1 MVVPCEYVMRHDLC
15 SRGVIIKKHFPRRLK
30 ISLLDESYG
39 HIGVIPVSWQWA
51 SYASAGAVICYDLY
65 SKQETYFIKNIELIT
80 VPVYKDESAVLYLH
94 HVLEICYF
102 CLPVHGGQHEC
113 FQLLLYI
120 TDVLEHIANAP
131 LAQKILLAKLLF
143 LIGQYPHDVERLSIS
158 RVLYKSC
165 EQLLKLEL
173 DRNEQKELELF
184 IYQCVQSH
192 PYGRLLRT
200 VNFLSQVGH

>member
-1 MVVPCEYVMRHDLC
+1 M
-15 SRGVIIKKHFPRRLK
+15 
-30 ISLLDESYG
+30 
-39 HIGVIPVSWQWA
+39 
-51 SYASAGAVICYDLY
+51 
-65 SKQETYFIKNIELIT
+65 
-80 VPVYKDESAVLYLH
+80 LYLH

-200 VNFLSQVGH
+200 VNFLSQVGR